1 MQRGCGVSRSG
12 ALGLERLSSITAEL
26 VIYIA
31 GADPYTDDRWPP
43 EHDHVGCWSAPAGV
57 EAASPGRG
65 RHRDG
70 RGYAREIDDTVDIHF
85 NTIQWRRSAKRSE
98 QG

>member
-1 MQRGCGVSRSG
+1 MRSFSKRCAWAG
-12 ALGLERLSSITAEL
+12 TASSITAEL

-85 NTIQWRRSAKRSE
+85 NTIQLAAQREREANSGS
-98 QG
+98 